1 VGNGVTT
8 SALWEL
14 TAIEAA
20 RQIRA
25 GVISSQDLVSACIA
39 RIAETDD
46 DIRAWRHFDPDKA
59 SADALARDELR
70 RHGGALGALHG
81 IPVGVKDIIDTDDM
95 PTELGS
101 PIHRGRAPQANAAVV
116 DKLLEAG
123 AVIMGKTMTT
133 EFAFLHP
140 ADTANPHNPAHSPG
154 GSSSGSAAAV
164 AAGHVPLAIGSQT
177 NGSTIRP
184 ASFCGVFGFK
194 PTRGMIS
201 RRGLLETSRTLDQVG
216 VFARSLEDAAS
227 LSDVLGGYDPADCM
241 SFLRARPSSL
251 TGARDEPPVEPNL
264 VWFELPFADRLSPA
278 SREGL
283 AEVLECL
290 GARVKKFPSPRSFAG
305 VVHHQQVIHE
315 YEMAR
320 ALQAEVDDH
329 WDLIS
334 ESLKP
339 ALQRGLARSD
349 DEYAQALAMIETMK
363 DFYTEVFNEYDAIVA
378 PSAAGEAPL
387 KEAGTGDPIFST
399 LWTFSGLPALS
410 LPLLVGETGLPVGV
424 QLVGGLEGD
433 DKLLRTAA
441 WFVRHLDAG
450 ADEFCDDA
458 MQRAES

>member
-1 VGNGVTT
+1 M

-14 TAIEAA
+14 TSIEAA

-25 GVISSQDLVSACIA
+25 GIISSQDLVSACIA
-39 RIAETDD
+39 RIGETDH
-46 DIRAWRHFDPDKA
+46 DIRAWRHFDADKA
-59 SADALARDELR
+59 LADARARDELR

-81 IPVGVKDIIDTDDM
+81 IPVGLKDIIDTDDM

-133 EFAFLHP
+133 EFAFLQP
-140 ADTANPHNPAHSPG
+140 TDTVNPHNPAHSPG

-184 ASFCGVFGFK
+184 ASFCGLFGFK

-201 RRGLLETSRTLDQVG
+201 RRGVLETSRTLDQIG
-216 VFARSLEDAAS
+216 VFARSLEDAAM
-227 LSDVLGGYDPADCM
+227 LSDVLSGYDPADCM
-241 SFLRARPSSL
+241 SFLRARPSAL
-251 TGARDEPPVEPNL
+251 AGARDELPAEPNL
-264 VWFELPFADRLSPA
+264 VWFELPFVDRLSPA

-283 AEVLECL
+283 DEVLECL

-339 ALQRGLARSD
+339 ALQRGLAHSD
-349 DEYAQALAMIETMK
+349 DEYAQALAMMQAME

-399 LWTFSGLPALS
+399 LWTFSGLPALT

-424 QLVGGLEGD
+424 QLVGAPEGD
-433 DKLLRTAA
+433 DRLLRTAA

-450 ADEFCDDA
+450 ADEFCDDG